1 LPSKTDQ
8 VIEARALYG
17 RGLSVQDVARAVGVS
32 VATIYR
38 WKAKDEG
45 TAGDWDGRRD
55 EYRTKD
61 PRAVITI
68 LEQRLVELVERKDL
82 DPGAYADAVHKL
94 HGVLS
99 RVREE
104 YGDISTVLG
113 VLGGLAAWVHG
124 RSAFTDDDLAVLRR
138 VTDAY
143 LDHLKREYST

>member
-1 LPSKTDQ
+1 MPSKTDQ

-17 RGLSVQDVARAVGVS
+17 RGLSVEDVAQAVGVS

-38 WKAKDEG
+38 WKAKDAG
-45 TAGDWDGRRD
+45 TAGDWDARRD

-61 PRAVITI
+61 PRAVIAI
-68 LEQRLVELVERKDL
+68 LEQRLVEIVERKDL

-113 VLGGLAAWVHG
+113 VLGGLAGWV
-124 RSAFTDDDLAVLRR
+124 REQPAFTDDDLAVLRR

-143 LDHLKREYST
+143 LEDLKRGHSP